1 MAPLS
6 PAAQAFL
13 REKVYAHLATLMK
26 GGAPQVTP
34 VWVDTDG
41 ANILINSAMGRVKV
55 DNMERDA
62 RVALSV
68 MGADNAYRCLYVRGR
83 VKEIARDEDNEHIN
97 SLSRRYT
104 SNERYRGREDETRV
118 RIVIEPLQV
127 TERGL

>member
-6 PAAQAFL
+6 PAQAFL
-13 REKVYAHLATLMK
+13 GEKVYAHLATLMK

-41 ANILINSAMGRVKV
+41 VNVLINSAMGRVKV
-55 DNMERDA
+55 NNMERDA

-83 VKEIARDEDNEHIN
+83 VKEIARDKDNKHIN
-97 SLSRRYT
+97 SLSSRYT